1 MFKLFKIIEYAQ
13 VFQRK
18 MTWKLEYI
26 CYVDKLTK
34 MLAKRINHSNS
45 LINVNVVRAIYYG

>member
-26 CYVDKLTK
+26 CYLDKLTK
-34 MLAKRINHSNS
+34 M
-45 LINVNVVRAIYYG
+45 

>member
-26 CYVDKLTK
+26 CYLDKLTK
-34 MLAKRINHSNS
+34 MGAKRINHSNS
-45 LINVNVVRAIYYG
+45 LINVNAVGAIYYA